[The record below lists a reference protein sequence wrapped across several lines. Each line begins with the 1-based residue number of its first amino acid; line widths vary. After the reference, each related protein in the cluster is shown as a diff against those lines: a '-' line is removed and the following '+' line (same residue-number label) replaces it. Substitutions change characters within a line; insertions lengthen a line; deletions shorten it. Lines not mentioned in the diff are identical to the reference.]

1 MVQSTSERTG
11 EFEIIANYFKDL
23 TGQNGVVLGIG
34 DDGAIL
40 DLLTNVDT
48 QLVVATDS
56 LVENVHFPQD
66 ASPYHIAQRAL
77 CVNLSDMAAMGANPR
92 WFTLALTLPVEYAKP
107 VWLKEFSAGLAEV
120 AEEFHCSLIGGDT
133 TCGPLTISI
142 TMLGEV
148 TSGIAL
154 KRSGAKVG
162 DSIYVTGHLADG
174 GAGLAV
180 VTHKNISKD
189 ISHSIRE
196 RLIHRFYRPQ
206 PKVSEGIDLTA
217 VASSCIDISDGLI
230 ADIDHLCKSS
240 GVSANV
246 VTNKLPVL
254 NDVTSGFPDDY
265 LDWALYG
272 GDDYQ
277 LCFTVPEENID
288 KLTGWIVDGRLV
300 ATRIGKIIS
309 CGELGPEVLLDDSP
323 VNNSQKGFDHF
334 GC

>member
-1 MVQSTSERTG
+1 MVQLTSEQTG

-23 TGQNGVVLGIG
+23 TGQNGVALGIG
-34 DDGAIL
+34 DDGAVL
-40 DLLTNVDT
+40 DLLTNVNT

-56 LVENVHFPQD
+56 LVENGHFPQD
-66 ASPYHIAQRAL
+66 ASPFHIAQRAL

-107 VWLKEFSAGLAEV
+107 AWLKEFSAGLAEV
-120 AEEFHCSLIGGDT
+120 AQEFHCALIGGDT
-133 TCGPLTISI
+133 TSGPLTITI

-148 TSGIAL
+148 TSGKAL

-180 VTHKNISKD
+180 VTHKNINKD
-189 ISHSIRE
+189 ISDSIRE

-206 PKVSEGIDLTA
+206 PKVSEGIDLNG

-246 VTNKLPVL
+246 LTELLPVHS
-254 NDVTSGFPDDY
+254 DVKSFFPDDY
-265 LDWALYG
+265 IDWALYA

-277 LCFTVPEENID
+277 LCFTVPEKHMD
-288 KLTGWIVDGRLV
+288 KLTGWIVGGRLAV
-300 ATRIGKIIS
+300 TRIGKIVS
-309 CGELGPEVLLDDSP
+309 CGELGPGVLIDDSP
-323 VNNSQKGFDHF
+323 VTKLQMGFDHF
-334 GC
+334 DY